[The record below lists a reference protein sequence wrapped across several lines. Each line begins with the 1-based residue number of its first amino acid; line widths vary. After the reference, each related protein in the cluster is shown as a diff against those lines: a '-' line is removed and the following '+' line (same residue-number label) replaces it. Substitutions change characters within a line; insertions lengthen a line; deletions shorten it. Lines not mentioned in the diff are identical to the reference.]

1 MAKVKTLESRVR
13 NGALL
18 AGIPLLLAGFIPYY
32 LDPLVFSWTV
42 ARETDQLAPL
52 ITPAAGL
59 MILAVGIVPGLPR
72 LARAL
77 MMLIFSATAFYFF
90 LECFAGA
97 RLGPINAVGR
107 GFLEEPRVIFFL
119 ATIVLASACELMV
132 QGKKTSKAF
141 TILALLGWSA
151 FFSNYF
157 VPVGDV
163 VPLLGV
169 IEGLQSGIDLE
180 RENLI
185 GFVVFCVFFLVGF
198 LSIVFSLIRLMRSPE
213 GMIRTQWKSSSAA
226 YMLAG
231 AFGWVPLILMVIYS
245 IAADNFDVLAVGTVV
260 CFTLWGLFI
269 GVSSGLGNTILG
281 FTRSSPPIAHGFR
294 PQPVAPAMAGAAPTM
309 IGGAQGQ
316 PPATQPAHLATPQ
329 AAPRPQPAYQAPQ
342 PQPAPQVQPMP
353 AQAAAPLPPAKPQ
366 LEPYPGYP
374 GYFICPNGQCRT
386 GVTAN
391 AGNCPACGTA
401 I

>member
-90 LECFAGA
+90 LGFFADV
-97 RLGPINAVGR
+97 RLGPIRGVGS
-107 GFLEEPRVIFFL
+107 GFLEEPRVIYFL
-119 ATIVLASACELMV
+119 ASIVLASACELML

-141 TILALLGWSA
+141 TAMALLGWSA
-151 FFSNYF
+151 FFANYF
-157 VPVGDV
+157 IPVGGV

-169 IEGLQSGIDLE
+169 IEGLQSGVDLE
-180 RENLI
+180 KEN
-185 GFVVFCVFFLVGF
+185 LVGF
-198 LSIVFSLIRLMRSPE
+198 IVFCFFFLIAFLSVVFSLIRLMRSPE
-213 GMIRTQWKSSSAA
+213 GMIRTQWRSSSTA
-226 YMLAG
+226 YVVSG
-231 AFGWVPLILMVIYS
+231 AFGWIPMVLIVMYS
-245 IAADNFDVLAVGTVV
+245 VAADDFDVLAVGAVV
-260 CFTLWGLFI
+260 CFTLWGLFV
-269 GVSSGLGNTILG
+269 GVSAGLANTVLG
-281 FTRSSPPIAHGFR
+281 FARSGPPIAHGFR

-309 IGGAQGQ
+309 IGNAG
-316 PPATQPAHLATPQ
+316 PPAAQPAYAPAPQ
-329 AAPRPQPAYQAPQ
+329 PAQARPQPSPQ
-342 PQPAPQVQPMP
+342 IQPMP
-353 AQAAAPLPPAKPQ
+353 APVAAPLPPAKPQ
-366 LEPYPGYP
+366 LEAYPGYP

-386 GVTAN
+386 GVTAD
-391 AGNCPACGTA
+391 AGSCPACGA
-401 I
+401 AL